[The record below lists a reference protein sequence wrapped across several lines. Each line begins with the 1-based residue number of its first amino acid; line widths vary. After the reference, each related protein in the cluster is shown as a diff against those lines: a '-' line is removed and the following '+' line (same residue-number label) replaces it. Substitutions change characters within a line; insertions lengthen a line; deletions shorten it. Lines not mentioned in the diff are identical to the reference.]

1 MSISVDHAKMVDDV
15 SLRSL
20 LDNITEPAVIA
31 AMDGEI
37 LNYNRQFYSKAPKVI
52 TKDNIQQILRLTSN
66 VYDTENILEVA
77 TIATKRTGLFPVK
90 LKLELDSCG
99 VQKSVPGYISAL
111 RYKESGLPAAMLVQ
125 LDEHLLKITSRLK
138 EMQEAELNH
147 ARKARIASLEATT
160 DELTGLKNRRFLN
173 TFLEYQWHST
183 KRSSEDAVIVL
194 FDIDHFKK
202 INDVYGHDSG
212 DMALRVFAS
221 CLEREARAADIS
233 GRWGGEE
240 FMVILSNCTEDEAA
254 LFLSR
259 AMKKLRES
267 VVKTSR
273 ETLRMTASAGYCS
286 LSKALS
292 PEDAIAKADK
302 ALYKAKSNGR
312 DQFIK
317 YT

>member
-1 MSISVDHAKMVDDV
+1 M
-15 SLRSL
+15 
-20 LDNITEPAVIA
+20 
-31 AMDGEI
+31 
-37 LNYNRQFYSKAPKVI
+37 
-52 TKDNIQQILRLTSN
+52 
-66 VYDTENILEVA
+66 
-77 TIATKRTGLFPVK
+77 
-90 LKLELDSCG
+90 
-99 VQKSVPGYISAL
+99 QK
-111 RYKESGLPAAMLVQ
+111 
-125 LDEHLLKITSRLK
+125 
-138 EMQEAELNH
+138 AELNH
-147 ARKARIASLEATT
+147 ARKARIASLKATT

-221 CLEREARAADIS
+221 FLGGEARAADIV

-259 AMKKLRES
+259 AMKKLRDS
-267 VVKTSR
+267 VVKTSG
-273 ETLRMTASAGYCS
+273 ETFRMTASAGYCS
-286 LSKALS
+286 LSTALS

>member
-1 MSISVDHAKMVDDV
+1 M
-15 SLRSL
+15 
-20 LDNITEPAVIA
+20 
-31 AMDGEI
+31 
-37 LNYNRQFYSKAPKVI
+37 
-52 TKDNIQQILRLTSN
+52 
-66 VYDTENILEVA
+66 
-77 TIATKRTGLFPVK
+77 
-90 LKLELDSCG
+90 
-99 VQKSVPGYISAL
+99 
-111 RYKESGLPAAMLVQ
+111 
-125 LDEHLLKITSRLK
+125 
-138 EMQEAELNH
+138 
-147 ARKARIASLEATT
+147 
-160 DELTGLKNRRFLN
+160 KNRRFLN

-202 INDVYGHDSG
+202 INDDYGHDSG

-221 CLEREARAADIS
+221 CLEGEARAADIS

-259 AMKKLRES
+259 AMKKLRDS

>member
-31 AMDGEI
+31 AMDGGI
-37 LNYNRQFYSKAPKVI
+37 LNYNRQFYSKVPKVI
-52 TKDNIQQILRLTSN
+52 TEDNIQQIFCLTYN

-138 EMQEAELNH
+138 EMQKAELNH

-160 DELTGLKNRRFLN
+160 DELTG
-173 TFLEYQWHST
+173 
-183 KRSSEDAVIVL
+183 
-194 FDIDHFKK
+194 
-202 INDVYGHDSG
+202 
-212 DMALRVFAS
+212 
-221 CLEREARAADIS
+221 
-233 GRWGGEE
+233 
-240 FMVILSNCTEDEAA
+240 
-254 LFLSR
+254 
-259 AMKKLRES
+259 
-267 VVKTSR
+267 
-273 ETLRMTASAGYCS
+273 
-286 LSKALS
+286 
-292 PEDAIAKADK
+292 
-302 ALYKAKSNGR
+302 
-312 DQFIK
+312 
-317 YT
+317 